1 MLCQIFTQHAAWGKQ
16 LMHRWVCRIVEWTK
30 GILSISNQGKHIQLY
45 GRRVMPFYLLCLAT
59 QPYLLRDA
67 ADDFTKVNV
76 CGSPYDPKAIL

>member
-45 GRRVMPFYLLCLAT
+45 GRRVMPFYLLCLVH
-59 QPYLLRDA
+59 A
-67 ADDFTKVNV
+67 AVPTEG
-76 CGSPYDPKAIL
+76 CRRRLHQS